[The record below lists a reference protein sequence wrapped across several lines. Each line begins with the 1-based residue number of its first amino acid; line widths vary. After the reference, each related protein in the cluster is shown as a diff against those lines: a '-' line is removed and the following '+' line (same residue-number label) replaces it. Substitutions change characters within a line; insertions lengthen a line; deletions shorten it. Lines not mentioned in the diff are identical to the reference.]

1 MTPEENQR
9 FQTLERMTVSM
20 AAMLGKMASYDLVLC
35 KCLVALATNLSSLN
49 DDLIERLR
57 ARASSEEI
65 PAGPEKRKILSLIFS
80 KLEQPKDQFDAELA
94 RTAEMLKKVSAETR
108 VIAVEL
114 QKLCLPNQ
122 PPNAPS

>member
-1 MTPEENQR
+1 
-9 FQTLERMTVSM
+9 M

-65 PAGPEKRKILSLIFS
+65 PDGPEKRKILSLIFS